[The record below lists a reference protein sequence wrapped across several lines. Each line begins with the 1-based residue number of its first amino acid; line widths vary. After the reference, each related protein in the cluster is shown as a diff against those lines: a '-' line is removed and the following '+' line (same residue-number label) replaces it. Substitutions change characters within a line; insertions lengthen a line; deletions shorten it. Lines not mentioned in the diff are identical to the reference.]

1 MNLSLCGI
9 PYWNSDIGGF
19 FAGSWSGGYENPGF
33 RQLYGRWLQF
43 AAFTGMMRSHGTN
56 TPREIFRFGA
66 PGDPDFDLQE
76 KYIRLR
82 YRLLPYTYSAAAA
95 VTRED
100 ASLMRALFM
109 DYPEDRRTWD
119 EDTEFLY
126 GKSFLVAPVH
136 TADDTRSVYLPEGE
150 WLDFWDGSRLK
161 GGVSFTRT
169 FSRDLLPLYVKAG
182 TVLPMG
188 PEVQY
193 ASEKPWDDLQIR
205 IYTGSDGSFI
215 LYEDEGDGYG
225 YEKGACS
232 TIRFDWND
240 ADGILT
246 IGPRQGTFPGMVTG
260 RTFRVVVVRSGVAT
274 GLDNTSCDRE
284 VRYTGEK
291 LTVDLN

>member
-1 MNLSLCGI
+1 
-9 PYWNSDIGGF
+9 
-19 FAGSWSGGYENPGF
+19 
-33 RQLYGRWLQF
+33 
-43 AAFTGMMRSHGTN
+43 
-56 TPREIFRFGA
+56 
-66 PGDPDFDLQE
+66 
-76 KYIRLR
+76 
-82 YRLLPYTYSAAAA
+82 
-95 VTRED
+95 
-100 ASLMRALFM
+100 
-109 DYPEDRRTWD
+109 
-119 EDTEFLY
+119 
-126 GKSFLVAPVH
+126 
-136 TADDTRSVYLPEGE
+136 
-150 WLDFWDGSRLK
+150 
-161 GGVSFTRT
+161 
-169 FSRDLLPLYVKAG
+169 
-182 TVLPMG
+182 MG